1 MFKHCCEDMDRNLRS
16 TRVSISFFNKFREYG
31 IKGTTEGDS
40 HHVIRFCPW
49 CGTRLPESLR
59 DEWFDEM
66 EKQGFELG
74 DPDIPEAYKSEK
86 WYLNRGA

>member
-1 MFKHCCEDMDRNLRS
+1 MFKHCCEEMSRHLHEGE
-16 TRVSISFFNKFREYG
+16 VAIVFLKPYREFG
-31 IKGTTEGDS
+31 IKILDGGTS
-40 HHVIRFCPW
+40 VQLIRSCPW

-74 DPDIPEAYKSEK
+74 DPNIPEAYKSEK
-86 WYLNRGA
+86 WYLDRGL